1 MKPERIGRRNY
12 ALGCLLVDGG
22 LRISEACGLTWAD
35 VSLSEGLLHV
45 RGQLAPLRAGHTPEI
60 VPPKSQ
66 RGYRTMALTPRL
78 RQALEDLYAGEDDA
92 AFVLRTRHETPL
104 SRQNAA
110 RV

>member
-45 RGQLAPLRAGHTPEI
+45 RGPLAPLRAGHTPEI

-66 RGYRTMALTPRL
+66 RGYRTMALTPRACGRL
-78 RQALEDLYAGEDDA
+78 W
-92 AFVLRTRHETPL
+92 RTCTRARMTPR
-104 SRQNAA
+104 SCFAPVTR
-110 RV
+110 